1 MAWFEDILS
10 PFVCVQFTSGTT
22 GNPKGV
28 TLSHHNLVNNAF
40 NIGHRVGYD
49 AEVFLK
55 SILIP
60 VNYHH
65 CCKKQVHRICCSVPF
80 YHCFGNVAG
89 TLASLLHGASLLVPC
104 PRLTWYDSH
113 CVFLCVKNVWCWDDP
128 SLKSDNFSFN
138 GGDCVTAI
146 EKEKC
151 TSIYG
156 IQW

>member
-1 MAWFEDILS
+1 MTWFEDILS

-60 VNYHH
+60 TTIIV
-65 CCKKQVHRICCSVPF
+65 KK
-80 YHCFGNVAG
+80 N
-89 TLASLLHGASLLVPC
+89 TGASHLLLGAFLPLLWQRCRDPCLPPTWRLTYCPLPQVNMIWWCFSLSLC
-104 PRLTWYDSH
+104 PRLTWYDFH
-113 CVFLCVKNVWCWDDP
+113 CVFCVLEMYGVEMIQVWKVII
-128 SLKSDNFSFN
+128 SVSMEAT
-138 GGDCVTAI
+138 V
-146 EKEKC
+146 
-151 TSIYG
+151 
-156 IQW
+156 